1 MPTKTKPA
9 SGKRSSSGRAPRPEP
24 VSASALARSSISPV
38 RLAAMC
44 LLLAVA
50 TLLLY
55 SPVGSH
61 PFVNYDDGD
70 YVIHNAHVNQG
81 LTWDALTWALTS
93 TEAANW
99 HPVTWLSHALD
110 CQLYGLDP
118 AGHHWTSA
126 ILHTLNVVLLFL
138 LLWRVTGAAGRS
150 FVVAA
155 LFALHPLNVESVAW
169 VAERKN
175 VLSMLFFLLTLGA
188 YGIYV
193 RKPNVWRYVVVA
205 GMFALALASKPMV
218 ITLPFVLLLLDYW
231 PLCRIQDWTKPSAAF
246 PVEQRPLSRLILEK
260 LPLLLLSAGSAV
272 ITVVAQGESV
282 IPQGALPLSVRL
294 VDAMYA
300 YAMYLWKAVFPASLA
315 LIYPHPGRTLAAW
328 QIGLS
333 ALVLLVLTAVAWRQR
348 ITRPYLTI
356 GWLWFLGTAV
366 PVIGIVQV
374 GVQVIA
380 DRYAYLPLIGV
391 FVMAVWWAGEL
402 ADHFGVTLVPR
413 AAIAVLVLAA
423 FSFVTWRQIGYWKTT
438 EEVWTHALAVTTNN
452 SIAEDYLTHTL
463 FDLNRY
469 DEGMAHLRNYARL
482 EPLDPDAHMRVA
494 ADDQDHGQFQDAIKE
509 YENAVKGDAILRKSG
524 LPALPAKTLA
534 MTYANLSVIYVQLG
548 DAPKAQQEMNEALV
562 TDAPSIN
569 EMMNSFAQYIAGHPA
584 ASGYVRLGILLHE
597 SGHASEADQ
606 AFAQARQLDPQV
618 KLPSISA
625 LTTKP

>member
-1 MPTKTKPA
+1 MPTRTKP
-9 SGKRSSSGRAPRPEP
+9 SS
-24 VSASALARSSISPV
+24 VKYARSKASRPKRGVSPIAPSKLSPM
-38 RLAAMC
+38 RLTAMC
-44 LLLAVA
+44 LLLASF

-70 YVIHNAHVNQG
+70 YVIHNTHVNQG
-81 LTWDALTWALTS
+81 LSWDTFTWALSATI
-93 TEAANW
+93 AANW
-99 HPVTWLSHALD
+99 HPLTWLSHALD
-110 CQLYGLDP
+110 CQLYGLDSS
-118 AGHHWTSA
+118 GHHWTSA
-126 ILHTLNVVLLFL
+126 IIHALNAVLLFL
-138 LLWRVTGAAGRS
+138 LLWLATRATGCS
-150 FVVAA
+150 FLVAA
-155 LFALHPLNVESVAW
+155 LFAVHPLNVESVAW

-188 YGIYV
+188 YGAYA
-193 RKPNVWRYVVVA
+193 RRPNVRRYLILA

-231 PLCRIQDWTKPSAAF
+231 PLCRIEGWTEPSAAF
-246 PVEQRPLSRLILEK
+246 SVEQRPLSRLILEK

-282 IPQGALPLSVRL
+282 IPQGALPFSVRL

-300 YAMYLWKAVFPASLA
+300 YAMYLWKGVWPANLA
-315 LIYPHPGRTLAAW
+315 LIYPHPGRTLTAW
-328 QIGLS
+328 QIALS
-333 ALVLLVLTAVAWRQR
+333 AVVLLVLTVVAWRQR
-348 ITRPYLTI
+348 VDRPYLMI

-391 FVMAVWWAGEL
+391 FVMVVWWAGEL
-402 ADHFGVTLVPR
+402 ADHFGLPLAPR
-413 AAIAVLVLAA
+413 AACAALALAA
-423 FSFVTWRQIGYWKTT
+423 LSFVTWRQIGYWKST
-438 EEVWTHALAVTTNN
+438 EEVWTHALAVTKDN

-463 FDLNRY
+463 FDQNRY

-494 ADDQDHGQFQDAIKE
+494 ADDQDHGNFQDAIKE
-509 YENAVKGDAILRKSG
+509 YEIAIRAAAILTKSG
-524 LPALPAKTLA
+524 LPGLPSKTLA

-548 DAPKAQQEMNEALV
+548 DSAKAQQEMNQALV
-562 TDAPSIN
+562 TDAPSIT
-569 EMMNSFAQYIAGHPA
+569 EMMNSFAQYIASHPLA
-584 ASGYVRLGILLHE
+584 GGYVRLGILLEE
-597 SGHASEADQ
+597 SGHATEAEQ
-606 AFAQARQLDPQV
+606 AFARARQLDPQV
-618 KLPSISA
+618 KLPSVSA
-625 LTTKP
+625 LARER